1 MMNER
6 PESSDDSQESADDR
20 PQIPENDKM
29 ILDAHSMAQTGLS
42 KNGIDTFGLNK
53 SKGLYPHEVDSD
65 LEDLLLIE
73 KEILQRK

>member
-1 MMNER
+1 
-6 PESSDDSQESADDR
+6 
-20 PQIPENDKM
+20 M

-73 KEILQRK
+73 KEIL